1 MLTGQSRDGATC
13 SVEAGEVDGDERRRG
28 AVRWGR
34 GSRPARELRSP
45 ARLGGNGRA
54 REKGEVVAAT
64 GDGVGGFAPVQI
76 QPREGGGGREVLGR
90 RGGVAEEDGGA
101 VGVAMGGVGSAGS
114 IPIQIG
120 SGGGEWRR
128 GEGG

>member
-1 MLTGQSRDGATC
+1 MGKGKQ
-13 SVEAGEVDGDERRRG
+13 AGEGAPVAGASRRQQAREGEGRGRRG
-28 AVRWGR
+28 DGR
-34 GSRPARELRSP
+34 R
-45 ARLGGNGRA
+45 GR
-54 REKGEVVAAT
+54 
-64 GDGVGGFAPVQI
+64 GFAPVQI

-120 SGGGEWRR
+120 SGEGEWERVGNGLGFR
-128 GEGG
+128 VSWGAHV

>member
-1 MLTGQSRDGATC
+1 MMESSKEGVAS
-13 SVEAGEVDGDERRRG
+13 
-28 AVRWGR
+28 
-34 GSRPARELRSP
+34 
-45 ARLGGNGRA
+45 
-54 REKGEVVAAT
+54 KGE
-64 GDGVGGFAPVQI
+64 
-76 QPREGGGGREVLGR
+76 EGGREVRRR

-120 SGGGEWRR
+120 AGGGEWRR

>member
-1 MLTGQSRDGATC
+1 MPGTTC
-13 SVEAGEVDGDERRRG
+13 GGEAGRR
-28 AVRWGR
+28 GR
-34 GSRPARELRSP
+34 GSGEAAFSGRGAARSSR
-45 ARLGGNGRA
+45 RR
-54 REKGEVVAAT
+54 AT
-64 GDGVGGFAPVQI
+64 GLGGFAPVHI
-76 QPREGGGGREVLGR
+76 QPRAGGGGREVMGR

-101 VGVAMGGVGSAGS
+101 VGVAIGGVGSAGS